1 MIFKVENG
9 QREKGQ
15 EPHWGDGSGNEWLE
29 GVVGET
35 GQCRVMD
42 SEGGEDFNEQGVA
55 SVTTCAMMSLRSRS
69 MTESLIFIFGG
80 SRDLLVEQYIYKGHR
95 VNEE

>member
-1 MIFKVENG
+1 MIFKAENG

-15 EPHWGDGSGNEWLE
+15 EPHWGDGSGKEWLE

-42 SEGGEDFNEQGVA
+42 SQGGEDFNEQGVT
-55 SVTTCAMMSLRSRS
+55 SVATCAMMSLRSRS
-69 MTESLIFIFGG
+69 MTESLIFGG
-80 SRDLLVEQYIYKGHR
+80 SRDLLAEQYVYKGRR